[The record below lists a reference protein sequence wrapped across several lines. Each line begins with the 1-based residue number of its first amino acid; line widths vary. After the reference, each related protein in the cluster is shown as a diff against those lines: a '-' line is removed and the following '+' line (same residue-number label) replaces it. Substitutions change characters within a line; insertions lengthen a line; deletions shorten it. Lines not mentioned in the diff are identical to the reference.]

1 MNQSGL
7 QQKKSTKR
15 WIAFVLTVLVCV
27 CSAVVYVSAESKA
40 ATVTMDRE
48 WASVAIGS
56 TVQLRAQSSSS
67 VTWKSSD
74 TSLATVDQTGKVT
87 GKSMGMVTITATSNG
102 KTDTCQVSVGM
113 TQGIDVSSW
122 NQTVDWAKVKEHG
135 VDFAIIRVGYGWE
148 DYPNQIDKQFVNNVK
163 GAVQNGIDFGLY
175 FYSYATNADE
185 AEQEAAYLLRALED
199 YVPGYMSSMTLPIAY
214 DVEDPCMQGLSKDTM
229 TAIVKTFCTEM
240 QKAGYDAMVYSGKY
254 SYFPMMDV
262 ESLREMGVTF
272 WLAMY
277 PNSPDF
283 TTVPYMGSSAAQPAI
298 WQYAS
303 DGDVDGANIP
313 SSGHVDVNVR
323 YMVPSVDSVSVTSSG
338 GAKVSWKA
346 LSGAKSYTL
355 YRRDNSTNKET
366 VVKTGLTGTSYTDSS
381 CPEGKDVYYYLT
393 ASTSQGTI
401 SGAYTGK
408 QAYVLPTPELTSV
421 KSTSSGITVNWKAV
435 SNAQGY
441 RIYRKNE
448 NGNWVGLA
456 NVSSSQNSYTDTTAD
471 PQKAYTYTVRAYRY
485 GGTLGG
491 GVLYYSGY
499 ETEGITSLV
508 QPAFTLSNTASGVQI
523 SWDKVPSATKYRV
536 YCRSGTTGDWT
547 RLTETTSTSY
557 TYQAKSGSTY
567 YYTVRA
573 FLDDDTYSAYRQDLA
588 MKRLT
593 QPEFTVSNTATGVQI
608 DWSSVTGANK
618 YRVYYRTED
627 MSGWTRLTET
637 TDTSYIDT
645 TAKSGVTYYYT
656 VKAFSDNTYWS
667 SYREDVKIKRLSQ
680 PNFTLSNTAEGVQI
694 DWDKVTGA
702 TKYRVYY
709 YSGTDGNWVRLA
721 ETTGTSYTYKAKEG
735 STYYYTVKAFSGN
748 TYWSSYRK
756 DVTFTRLT
764 EPDFTLTNEENG
776 VKISWDKVSGAS
788 KYRVYCRSG
797 TTGDWTRLTE
807 TTSTGYTYKAKA
819 GSTYYYTVKAFA
831 KDGSYS
837 TYRKDVSFKR
847 LEEPDFSLT
856 NTSTGVNISWGKV
869 AGASKYRVYYYNGT
883 NGNWV
888 RLTETTGT
896 SYTYK
901 AKEGS
906 TYYYTVKAFSGN
918 TYWSSYRKD
927 VTFTRLTEPDFT
939 LSNYTAGVQV
949 SWDAV
954 EGATKYR
961 VYRRTSTSDEWL
973 RLTETAEKIYT
984 DTTAVAGTTYYY
996 TVKAFGADDS
1006 YSTYRKDE
1014 TIKRLTRPEFT
1025 LANSSTGVQV
1035 NWEKVSGATKYRV
1048 YRKTSAT
1055 GSWTQLTETTG
1066 SSYTDKT
1073 AKMGTM
1079 YYYTVRA
1086 FSGSTYSSYRTDQ
1099 TIVRLA
1105 EPDFTLSNY
1114 TAGVKISWDAVEG
1127 ATKYRVYR
1135 RTSTSAE
1142 WLRLTE
1148 TSETT
1153 YTDTTAVAGTTY
1165 YYTVKAFGADNSC
1178 STYRKDETIKRLTRP
1193 EFTLANSSTGVQVN
1207 WEKVS
1212 GATKYRV
1219 YRKTSATGSWTQLT
1233 ETTGTSYTDTTAKAG
1248 TMYYYTVRA
1257 FSGSTYSSY
1266 QTDQTILYE
1275 K

>member
-338 GAKVSWKA
+338 GVKVSWKA

-421 KSTSSGITVNWKAV
+421 KSTSSGITINWKAV

-448 NGNWVGLA
+448 NGNWVGLN

-471 PQKAYTYTVRAYRY
+471 PNQSYTYTVRAYRY
-485 GGTLGG
+485 GGVLGG
-491 GVLYYSGY
+491 GVQYYSGY
-499 ETEGITSLV
+499 ETQGITSLIC
-508 QPAFTLSNTASGVQI
+508 PEFTLANSASGISI
-523 SWDKVPSATKYRV
+523 SWDQVTGAQNYRIYRRNSATD
-536 YCRSGTTGDWT
+536 DWVQ
-547 RLTETTSTSY
+547 LAEVIGTSY
-557 TYQAKSGSTY
+557 TDMTAEAGSTY

-573 FLDDDTYSAYRQDLA
+573 FDGSTYGNYISDEKIL
-588 MKRLT
+588 RLT
-593 QPEFTVSNTATGVQI
+593 VPEFTMTNGTNGVTI
-608 DWSSVTGANK
+608 DW
-618 YRVYYRTED
+618 E
-627 MSGWTRLTET
+627 
-637 TDTSYIDT
+637 
-645 TAKSGVTYYYT
+645 
-656 VKAFSDNTYWS
+656 
-667 SYREDVKIKRLSQ
+667 
-680 PNFTLSNTAEGVQI
+680 
-694 DWDKVTGA
+694 
-702 TKYRVYY
+702 
-709 YSGTDGNWVRLA
+709 
-721 ETTGTSYTYKAKEG
+721 
-735 STYYYTVKAFSGN
+735 
-748 TYWSSYRK
+748 
-756 DVTFTRLT
+756 
-764 EPDFTLTNEENG
+764 
-776 VKISWDKVSGAS
+776 
-788 KYRVYCRSG
+788 
-797 TTGDWTRLTE
+797 
-807 TTSTGYTYKAKA
+807 
-819 GSTYYYTVKAFA
+819 
-831 KDGSYS
+831 
-837 TYRKDVSFKR
+837 
-847 LEEPDFSLT
+847 
-856 NTSTGVNISWGKV
+856 KV
-869 AGASKYRVYYYNGT
+869 AGAQT
-883 NGNWV
+883 
-888 RLTETTGT
+888 
-896 SYTYK
+896 
-901 AKEGS
+901 
-906 TYYYTVKAFSGN
+906 
-918 TYWSSYRKD
+918 
-927 VTFTRLTEPDFT
+927 
-939 LSNYTAGVQV
+939 
-949 SWDAV
+949 
-954 EGATKYR
+954 YR
-961 VYRRTSTSDEWL
+961 VYRR
-973 RLTETAEKIYT
+973 
-984 DTTAVAGTTYYY
+984 
-996 TVKAFGADDS
+996 
-1006 YSTYRKDE
+1006 
-1014 TIKRLTRPEFT
+1014 
-1025 LANSSTGVQV
+1025 
-1035 NWEKVSGATKYRV
+1035 
-1048 YRKTSAT
+1048 TSAT
-1055 GSWTQLTETTG
+1055 GSWTQLTEV
-1066 SSYTDKT
+1066 SSLSYTDKT
-1073 AKMGTM
+1073 AKSGTT

-1086 FSGSTYSSYRTDQ
+1086 FAGSNSSRYISDSTICFLENPQVETSCVKSVVTVSWEKITGASG
-1099 TIVRLA
+1099 
-1105 EPDFTLSNY
+1105 
-1114 TAGVKISWDAVEG
+1114 
-1127 ATKYRVYR
+1127 YRVYR
-1135 RTSTSAE
+1135 RASESDGWTQIATTSAP
-1142 WLRLTE
+1142 
-1148 TSETT
+1148 S
-1153 YTDTTAVAGTTY
+1153 YTDENVEEGQTY
-1165 YYTVKAFGADNSC
+1165 YYTARAYHGDDL
-1178 STYRKDETIKRLTRP
+1178 STYEKFPGITVLACP
-1193 EFTLANSSTGVQVN
+1193 EFTMTNGTNGVTIA
-1207 WEKVS
+1207 WEKVT
-1212 GATKYRV
+1212 GAETYRV
-1219 YRKTSATGSWTQLT
+1219 YRKTSAADSWVQLAEVSDFT
-1233 ETTGTSYTDTTAKAG
+1233 YTDETAKSG
-1248 TMYYYTVRA
+1248 TTYYYTVRA
-1257 FSGSTYSSY
+1257 YAGNNSSRY
-1266 QTDQTILYE
+1266 VSDQSIQC

>member
-1 MNQSGL
+1 
-7 QQKKSTKR
+7 
-15 WIAFVLTVLVCV
+15 
-27 CSAVVYVSAESKA
+27 
-40 ATVTMDRE
+40 MDRE

-338 GAKVSWKA
+338 GVKVSWKV

-448 NGNWVGLA
+448 NGNWVGLN

-491 GVLYYSGY
+491 GVQYYSGY
-499 ETEGITSLV
+499 ETQGITSLIC
-508 QPAFTLSNTASGVQI
+508 PEFTLANSASGISI
-523 SWDKVPSATKYRV
+523 SWDQVTGAQNYRIYRRNSATD
-536 YCRSGTTGDWT
+536 DWVQ
-547 RLTETTSTSY
+547 LAEVIGTSY
-557 TYQAKSGSTY
+557 TDMTAEAGSTY

-573 FLDDDTYSAYRQDLA
+573 FDGSTYGNYISDEKIL
-588 MKRLT
+588 RLT
-593 QPEFTVSNTATGVQI
+593 VPEFTMTNGTNGVTI
-608 DWSSVTGANK
+608 DW
-618 YRVYYRTED
+618 E
-627 MSGWTRLTET
+627 
-637 TDTSYIDT
+637 
-645 TAKSGVTYYYT
+645 
-656 VKAFSDNTYWS
+656 
-667 SYREDVKIKRLSQ
+667 
-680 PNFTLSNTAEGVQI
+680 
-694 DWDKVTGA
+694 
-702 TKYRVYY
+702 
-709 YSGTDGNWVRLA
+709 
-721 ETTGTSYTYKAKEG
+721 
-735 STYYYTVKAFSGN
+735 
-748 TYWSSYRK
+748 
-756 DVTFTRLT
+756 
-764 EPDFTLTNEENG
+764 
-776 VKISWDKVSGAS
+776 
-788 KYRVYCRSG
+788 
-797 TTGDWTRLTE
+797 
-807 TTSTGYTYKAKA
+807 
-819 GSTYYYTVKAFA
+819 
-831 KDGSYS
+831 
-837 TYRKDVSFKR
+837 
-847 LEEPDFSLT
+847 
-856 NTSTGVNISWGKV
+856 KV
-869 AGASKYRVYYYNGT
+869 AGAQT
-883 NGNWV
+883 
-888 RLTETTGT
+888 
-896 SYTYK
+896 
-901 AKEGS
+901 
-906 TYYYTVKAFSGN
+906 
-918 TYWSSYRKD
+918 
-927 VTFTRLTEPDFT
+927 
-939 LSNYTAGVQV
+939 
-949 SWDAV
+949 
-954 EGATKYR
+954 YR
-961 VYRRTSTSDEWL
+961 VYRR
-973 RLTETAEKIYT
+973 
-984 DTTAVAGTTYYY
+984 
-996 TVKAFGADDS
+996 
-1006 YSTYRKDE
+1006 
-1014 TIKRLTRPEFT
+1014 
-1025 LANSSTGVQV
+1025 
-1035 NWEKVSGATKYRV
+1035 
-1048 YRKTSAT
+1048 TSAT
-1055 GSWTQLTETTG
+1055 GSWTQLTEV
-1066 SSYTDKT
+1066 SSLSYTDKT
-1073 AKMGTM
+1073 AKSGTT

-1086 FSGSTYSSYRTDQ
+1086 FAGSNSGRYISDSTICFLENPQVETSC
-1099 TIVRLA
+1099 
-1105 EPDFTLSNY
+1105 
-1114 TAGVKISWDAVEG
+1114 VKSVVTVSWEKITG
-1127 ATKYRVYR
+1127 ASGYRVYR
-1135 RTSTSAE
+1135 RASESEGWTQIATTSAP
-1142 WLRLTE
+1142 
-1148 TSETT
+1148 S
-1153 YTDTTAVAGTTY
+1153 YTDKNAKEGQTY
-1165 YYTVKAFGADNSC
+1165 YYTARAYHGDDL
-1178 STYRKDETIKRLTRP
+1178 STYEKFPRITVLACP
-1193 EFTLANSSTGVQVN
+1193 EFTMTNGTNGVTIG
-1207 WEKVS
+1207 WEKVT
-1212 GATKYRV
+1212 GAETYRV
-1219 YRKTSATGSWTQLT
+1219 YRRTSATGSWTQLT
-1233 ETTGTSYTDTTAKAG
+1233 EMSGLSYTDKTAKSG
-1248 TMYYYTVRA
+1248 TTYYYTVRA
-1257 FSGSTYSSY
+1257 YAGSNSSRY
-1266 QTDQTILYE
+1266 VSDQSIQC

>member
-1 MNQSGL
+1 
-7 QQKKSTKR
+7 
-15 WIAFVLTVLVCV
+15 
-27 CSAVVYVSAESKA
+27 
-40 ATVTMDRE
+40 MDRE

-338 GAKVSWKA
+338 GVKVSWKA

-421 KSTSSGITVNWKAV
+421 KSTSSGITINWKAV

-448 NGNWVGLA
+448 NGNWVGLN

-471 PQKAYTYTVRAYRY
+471 PNQSYTYTVRAYRY
-485 GGTLGG
+485 GGVLGG
-491 GVLYYSGY
+491 GVQYYSGY
-499 ETEGITSLV
+499 ETQGITSLIC
-508 QPAFTLSNTASGVQI
+508 PEFTLANSASGISI
-523 SWDKVPSATKYRV
+523 SWDQVTGAQNYRIYRRNSATD
-536 YCRSGTTGDWT
+536 DWVQ
-547 RLTETTSTSY
+547 LAEVIGTSY
-557 TYQAKSGSTY
+557 TDMTAEAGSTY

-573 FLDDDTYSAYRQDLA
+573 FDGSTYGNYISDEKIL
-588 MKRLT
+588 RLT
-593 QPEFTVSNTATGVQI
+593 VPEFTMTNGTNGVTI
-608 DWSSVTGANK
+608 DW
-618 YRVYYRTED
+618 E
-627 MSGWTRLTET
+627 
-637 TDTSYIDT
+637 
-645 TAKSGVTYYYT
+645 
-656 VKAFSDNTYWS
+656 
-667 SYREDVKIKRLSQ
+667 
-680 PNFTLSNTAEGVQI
+680 
-694 DWDKVTGA
+694 
-702 TKYRVYY
+702 
-709 YSGTDGNWVRLA
+709 
-721 ETTGTSYTYKAKEG
+721 
-735 STYYYTVKAFSGN
+735 
-748 TYWSSYRK
+748 
-756 DVTFTRLT
+756 
-764 EPDFTLTNEENG
+764 
-776 VKISWDKVSGAS
+776 
-788 KYRVYCRSG
+788 
-797 TTGDWTRLTE
+797 
-807 TTSTGYTYKAKA
+807 
-819 GSTYYYTVKAFA
+819 
-831 KDGSYS
+831 
-837 TYRKDVSFKR
+837 
-847 LEEPDFSLT
+847 
-856 NTSTGVNISWGKV
+856 KV
-869 AGASKYRVYYYNGT
+869 AGAQT
-883 NGNWV
+883 
-888 RLTETTGT
+888 
-896 SYTYK
+896 
-901 AKEGS
+901 
-906 TYYYTVKAFSGN
+906 
-918 TYWSSYRKD
+918 
-927 VTFTRLTEPDFT
+927 
-939 LSNYTAGVQV
+939 
-949 SWDAV
+949 
-954 EGATKYR
+954 YR
-961 VYRRTSTSDEWL
+961 VYRR
-973 RLTETAEKIYT
+973 
-984 DTTAVAGTTYYY
+984 
-996 TVKAFGADDS
+996 
-1006 YSTYRKDE
+1006 
-1014 TIKRLTRPEFT
+1014 
-1025 LANSSTGVQV
+1025 
-1035 NWEKVSGATKYRV
+1035 
-1048 YRKTSAT
+1048 TSAT
-1055 GSWTQLTETTG
+1055 GSWTQLTEV
-1066 SSYTDKT
+1066 SSLSYTDKT
-1073 AKMGTM
+1073 AK
-1079 YYYTVRA
+1079 
-1086 FSGSTYSSYRTDQ
+1086 S
-1099 TIVRLA
+1099 
-1105 EPDFTLSNY
+1105 
-1114 TAGVKISWDAVEG
+1114 
-1127 ATKYRVYR
+1127 
-1135 RTSTSAE
+1135 
-1142 WLRLTE
+1142 
-1148 TSETT
+1148 
-1153 YTDTTAVAGTTY
+1153 GTTY
-1165 YYTVKAFGADNSC
+1165 YYTVRAYAGN
-1178 STYRKDETIKRLTRP
+1178 
-1193 EFTLANSSTGVQVN
+1193 NSSRY
-1207 WEKVS
+1207 VS
-1212 GATKYRV
+1212 
-1219 YRKTSATGSWTQLT
+1219 
-1233 ETTGTSYTDTTAKAG
+1233 
-1248 TMYYYTVRA
+1248 
-1257 FSGSTYSSY
+1257 
-1266 QTDQTILYE
+1266 DQSIQC